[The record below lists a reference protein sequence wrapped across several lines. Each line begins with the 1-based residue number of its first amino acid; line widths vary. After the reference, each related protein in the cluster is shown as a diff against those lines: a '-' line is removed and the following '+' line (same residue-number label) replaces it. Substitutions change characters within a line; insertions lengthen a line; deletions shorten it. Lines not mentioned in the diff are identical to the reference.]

1 VFLTKCTTS
10 TGKRRIYPWH
20 GCPIFKELNFTYM
33 REEKSYYEIKRE
45 RKLRDTG
52 NQMRFFFSSFQT
64 WSVTILARASLI
76 NEGKELR

>member
-1 VFLTKCTTS
+1 VFLTKCTAG
-10 TGKRRIYPWH
+10 TGKRGIYPWH

-52 NQMRFFFSSFQT
+52 NQMRFFFLLFRPGVLQFWLGHHSSM
-64 WSVTILARASLI
+64 R
-76 NEGKELR
+76 GKN